1 LIGVSAALDTLWHI
15 YVGCVL
21 QLMVW
26 VTNFQHYFTFI
37 DENFL
42 CPTILNS
49 YLLFLL
55 VSIGAV
61 MPVYFEEYH
70 GWRMRH
76 LEWCYNEY
84 CCLFIHS
91 SAHISCDAT
100 EFNILLSPN
109 YYDTS
114 LHTAMDINYTML
126 HLHLWLFIFFH
137 VHNWRSQLIVPLAAF
152 KWLTLFLNSCI
163 LCHHCSW

>member
-1 LIGVSAALDTLWHI
+1 MKLLLRKLGQHMEPHKARHLPIILLLCAKMLISDRMVPASSWSLIAFLIGVSATLNTLWHI
-15 YVGCVL
+15 YIGCVL

-37 DENFL
+37 DANFL

-49 YLLFLL
+49 HLLFLL

-70 GWRMRH
+70 GWQMMH

-84 CCLFIHS
+84 CWLFIHS

-100 EFNILLSPN
+100 EFITLL
-109 YYDTS
+109 
-114 LHTAMDINYTML
+114 
-126 HLHLWLFIFFH
+126 
-137 VHNWRSQLIVPLAAF
+137 
-152 KWLTLFLNSCI
+152 
-163 LCHHCSW
+163 